1 MFAEMDISGDKI
13 AEASERS
20 ERSFR
25 ISLFVNNKERE
36 RRKMTAE
43 ADMTAEAEDDRGSGH
58 GRRNGHFG

>member
-1 MFAEMDISGDKI
+1 MTAEADMMGAEMDISGDRD

-25 ISLFVNNKERE
+25 ISLFINNKERG
-36 RRKMTAE
+36 R
-43 ADMTAEAEDDRGSGH
+43 EAEHDRGSGH